1 MQNKLILKP
10 LTIGANFNF
19 SRIDSLYF
27 DHAKKETTAELNLEG
42 NEADS
47 YEEVIDGKSYAIE
60 QTIKPESLGL
70 ATVRKTGEQYE
81 IKQINFPEKR
91 IFTACGR
98 VYKFS
103 QVEFKIIWNG

>member
-1 MQNKLILKP
+1 MQKLILKP
-10 LTIGANFNF
+10 KTVGSNFNF
-19 SRIDSLYF
+19 DRIDSLYF
-27 DHAKKETTAELNLEG
+27 DHTNNETTAELNFEG

-47 YEEVIDGKSYAIE
+47 FEEIINGKNYAIE

-70 ATVRKTGEQYE
+70 ATVRKTGKQYE

-91 IFTACGR
+91 IFTVCGR

-103 QVEFKIIWNG
+103 QIEFKIIWNG